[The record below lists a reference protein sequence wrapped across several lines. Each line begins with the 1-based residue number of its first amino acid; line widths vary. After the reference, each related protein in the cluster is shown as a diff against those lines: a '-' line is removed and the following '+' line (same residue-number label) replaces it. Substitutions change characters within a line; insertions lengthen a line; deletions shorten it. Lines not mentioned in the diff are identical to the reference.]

1 MYCVSTLFMRFRE
14 YLPYYKRNLKVA
26 GPIVLSQV
34 GVALTQLV
42 DTFMVSQLGT
52 IELAAVSFASSVA
65 LMGFLF
71 VNGLLMGVT
80 PIVGQTYTSNEVG
93 DKEAK
98 IGRIGQIFQ
107 NQMLLAVVSSVLMLG
122 LLLVVEKFLSNM
134 GQDEAV
140 VKCAIPYYIV
150 LVISVLPN
158 TLFMA
163 GKQFLEGLGNTSV
176 AMGITIIA
184 NLVNILFNYFLIYG
198 KCGFPEM
205 GVLGAGVATL
215 ISRVVMP
222 IMLFVVM
229 YYRKEW
235 WVYCQRFRIS
245 LFAWREVKDILVVGL
260 PIAAHILMEMS
271 AFSFSGIMM
280 GWLGAA
286 ALASHQIASQMSNL
300 LFMVVLG
307 ISAATTIRVSHQ
319 YGAKDYKAM
328 RMAANASIHL
338 CLCANFVMGTLLILF
353 RENITMLFSEDL
365 EVIRLGSQVLV
376 MAGVFQLSDG
386 MQAVGAGILRG
397 LKDVK
402 ITMYV
407 AFLSY
412 LVINLPLGYVMAFV
426 VGLGAPGVWIG
437 FIGGLSVAAI
447 LFRIRYLRD
456 FRMIMGNEEL
466 GIRS

>member
-1 MYCVSTLFMRFRE
+1 MRFRE

-80 PIVGQTYTSNEVG
+80 PIVGQTYTSSEVG
-93 DKEAK
+93 GKEAK

-176 AMGITIIA
+176 AMVITIIA

-235 WVYCQRFRIS
+235 WVYCQRFRMS
-245 LFAWREVKDILVVGL
+245 LFAWREVKYILVVGL

-319 YGAKDYKAM
+319 YGAKDYHAM

-353 RENITMLFSEDL
+353 RENITMLFSEDP

-456 FRMIMGNEEL
+456 FRKIMGNEEL
-466 GIRS
+466 GMRN